1 MENKVKVFLWNEE
14 IGMLVWN
21 KTKNLSYFTFN
32 PQWKGL
38 GVQPFPR
45 IKVNNRILPIWGEEV
60 RDSTRPNID
69 PYQKLPSFIA
79 DSLPDQW
86 GSMLFEAW
94 VNERHINPDE
104 ITSLEKLSFI
114 GKRGTGA
121 LEYVPDMNII
131 DRQTTINIKDLA
143 QRAADIYLDRSQKI
157 LTEKDKITQEA
168 LISLGSSLGG
178 RFPKAVI
185 AINRETGDIK
195 SGQID
200 GLKGYDYNILKFN
213 FGESYPSAS
222 LEMTYYNM
230 AIDAGI
236 KMMPSELFRVESEKH
251 FMTRRFD
258 RINGE
263 KVHTQTV
270 AAIDPEAKSYESLIN
285 ICRKLMLPERDC
297 EEVFRRMVFNL
308 IANNTD
314 DHNRNFTFTLPKNGA
329 WQLSPAYDMNY
340 IAAKYDYTPA
350 TSHEFSVRGKTY
362 SITLKDAILFAKDND
377 IKQPDGIIHQ
387 VADVLKDFDRYAEKW
402 EFSTD
407 YIGNVK
413 FVIDKHLK
421 EWGLSVKETIPVSR
435 LIDGK
440 TVENFK
446 RETNEKG
453 DVFILSAE
461 IDKQPVKL
469 YFRKNSLYYP
479 LLSGNDTNLFQSG
492 KLDDVFRTEF
502 FRRLRPVPPQKDVS
516 DNPQSSSIQKNVDS
530 HDTIVKLIIDRA
542 SDSSAK
548 AFDDESKRRIMNYL
562 AAHAET
568 TDDKIKL
575 VTDLW
580 NKADETLSKK
590 RINEVWR
597 DDAKEELFDLA
608 KGKERSQSLGWKW

>member
-1 MENKVKVFLWNEE
+1 MENSVKVFLWNEE
-14 IGMLVWN
+14 IGILVWN
-21 KTKNLSYFTFN
+21 KAKNLSYFTFN
-32 PQWKGL
+32 PEWKGL
-38 GVQPFPR
+38 DVQPFPR
-45 IKVNNRILPIWGEEV
+45 VEVDKPLLPIWGEGT
-60 RDSTRPNID
+60 RDSMRPNIN

-79 DSLPDQW
+79 DSLPDKW
-86 GSMLFEAW
+86 GSMLFDAW
-94 VNERHINPDE
+94 INERHINPDE
-104 ITSLEKLSFI
+104 ITPLEKLSFI

-121 LEYVPDMNII
+121 LEYVPDIDII
-131 DRQTTINIKDLA
+131 DRQTTIDIKDLA
-143 QRAADIYLDRSQKI
+143 QRAADIYLDRTQKI

-185 AINRETGDIK
+185 AINRETRDIK

-213 FGESYPSAS
+213 FGKTYPSAA

-236 KMMPSELFRVESEKH
+236 KMMPSELFHVENEKH

-270 AAIDPEAKSYESLIN
+270 AAIDPEARSYESLIS
-285 ICRKLMLPERDC
+285 ICRKLMLPEKDC

-340 IAAKYDYTPA
+340 IADRYDYTPA
-350 TSHEFSVRGKTY
+350 TTHEFSIQGETHF
-362 SITLKDAILFAKDND
+362 ITLKDAIMFAKDND
-377 IKQPDGIIHQ
+377 IKQPGSIIHQ

-402 EFSTD
+402 EFSPD
-407 YIGNVK
+407 FIGNVK
-413 FVIDKHLK
+413 YVIDKHLK
-421 EWGLSVKETIPVSR
+421 EWGLSVKDTIPVSR

-440 TVENFK
+440 TVGNFK

-461 IDKQPVKL
+461 IDKQPMKL
-469 YFRKNSLYYP
+469 YFRKNSPYYP
-479 LLSGNDTNLFQSG
+479 LLSGNNTDLFRSG

-502 FRRLRPVPPQKDVS
+502 FRRLKPVPSKETLPETPKPLEDYVLPANIKDNIDKIQIFQMNGTTENKKTYVVQAVLKNGTTTPYRKINRQEFLAVTGS
-516 DNPQSSSIQKNVDS
+516 KAKDIPPTATRDN
-530 HDTIVKLIIDRA
+530 
-542 SDSSAK
+542 
-548 AFDDESKRRIMNYL
+548 L
-562 AAHAET
+562 AAKYLIPDIKA
-568 TDDKIKL
+568 KITK
-575 VTDLW
+575 
-580 NKADETLSKK
+580 S
-590 RINEVWR
+590 
-597 DDAKEELFDLA
+597 
-608 KGKERSQSLGWKW
+608 WK

>member
-1 MENKVKVFLWNEE
+1 MENNVKVFLWNEE

-21 KTKNLSYFTFN
+21 KARNLSYFTFN
-32 PQWKGL
+32 PKWKGL
-38 GVQPFPR
+38 DVQPFPR
-45 IKVNNRILPIWGEEV
+45 IKVNNRLIPIRGEEI
-60 RDSTRPNID
+60 RDSTRPNIN

-94 VNERHINPDE
+94 INERHINPDE

-121 LEYVPDMNII
+121 LEYVPDMDII
-131 DRQTTINIKDLA
+131 DRQAAIDIKDLA
-143 QRAADIYLDRSQKI
+143 QRAADIYLDRTQKV

-200 GLKGYDYNILKFN
+200 GLEGYDYNILKFN
-213 FGESYPSAS
+213 FGECYPSAT

-236 KMMPSELFRVESEKH
+236 RMMPSELFRVENEKH

-263 KVHTQTV
+263 KIHTQTV
-270 AAIDPEAKSYESLIN
+270 AAIDPEARSYESLIN
-285 ICRKLMLPERDC
+285 ICRKLMLTERDC

-314 DHNRNFTFTLPKNGA
+314 DHSRNFTFTLPKNGA

-340 IAAKYDYTPA
+340 IAAKYDYTPV
-350 TSHEFSVRGKTY
+350 TSHEFSVKGKTH
-362 SITLKDAILFAKDND
+362 SITLKDAVLFAKDNG
-377 IKQPDGIIHQ
+377 IKQPDSIIQQ
-387 VADVLKDFDRYAEKW
+387 VADVLKNFDQYAEKW
-402 EFSTD
+402 EFAPD
-407 YIGNVK
+407 YIGKVK
-413 FVIDKHLK
+413 YVIDKHLK
-421 EWGLSVKETIPVSR
+421 EWGLSVKDTIPVSR

-440 TVENFK
+440 TVGNFK

-461 IDKQPVKL
+461 IDKQPMKL
-469 YFRKNSLYYP
+469 HFGKNSPYYP
-479 LLSGNDTNLFQSG
+479 LLSSNDTNLFRSG

-502 FRRLRPVPPQKDVS
+502 FRKLKPGPAKENLS
-516 DNPQSSSIQKNVDS
+516 DIPATSVIQNNVDS
-530 HDTIVKLIIDRA
+530 H
-542 SDSSAK
+542 
-548 AFDDESKRRIMNYL
+548 
-562 AAHAET
+562 HP
-568 TDDKIKL
+568 
-575 VTDLW
+575 
-580 NKADETLSKK
+580 
-590 RINEVWR
+590 
-597 DDAKEELFDLA
+597 
-608 KGKERSQSLGWKW
+608 

>member
-1 MENKVKVFLWNEE
+1 MENRVKVFLWNEE

-21 KTKNLSYFTFN
+21 KTRNLSYFTFN
-32 PQWKGL
+32 PKWKGL
-38 GVQPFPR
+38 DVQPFPR
-45 IKVNNRILPIWGEEV
+45 VKFNNRLISIWGEDIK
-60 RDSTRPNID
+60 DSMHSNVD
-69 PYQKLPSFIA
+69 PYQRLPSFIA

-94 VNERHINPDE
+94 ANERHINPEE

-121 LEYVPDMNII
+121 LEFVPDMDII
-131 DRQTTINIKDLA
+131 DRRTTIDIKDLA
-143 QRAADIYLDRSQKI
+143 QRAADIYLDRTQKV

-185 AINRETGDIK
+185 AINRKTGDIK

-200 GLKGYDYNILKFN
+200 GLEGYDYNILKFN

-236 KMMPSELFRVESEKH
+236 NMMPSELFHVENEKH

-270 AAIDPEAKSYESLIN
+270 AAIDPETKSYEGLIN

-314 DHNRNFTFTLPKNGA
+314 DHSRNFTFTLPKNGA

-340 IAAKYDYTPA
+340 IAAKYDYTPV
-350 TSHEFSVRGKTY
+350 TSHEFSIKGRTHG
-362 SITLKDAILFAKDND
+362 ITLKDAILFAKDND
-377 IKQPDGIIHQ
+377 IKQPDNIILQ
-387 VADVLKDFDRYAEKW
+387 VADVLKYFDKYAEKW
-402 EFSTD
+402 EFSPD
-407 YIGNVK
+407 YIGIVK
-413 FVIDKHLK
+413 SVIDKHLK
-421 EWGLSVKETIPVSR
+421 EWGLSVKDTIPVSR

-440 TVENFK
+440 TVANFK
-446 RETNEKG
+446 RETSEKG

-461 IDKQPVKL
+461 IDKQPMKL
-469 YFRKNSLYYP
+469 HFRKNSPYYP

-502 FRRLRPVPPQKDVS
+502 FRRLKPIPPKETLP
-516 DNPQSSSIQKNVDS
+516 DNPANSVIQNNVDS
-530 HDTIVKLIIDRA
+530 HDNIVNPT
-542 SDSSAK
+542 S
-548 AFDDESKRRIMNYL
+548 
-562 AAHAET
+562 
-568 TDDKIKL
+568 
-575 VTDLW
+575 
-580 NKADETLSKK
+580 
-590 RINEVWR
+590 
-597 DDAKEELFDLA
+597 EL
-608 KGKERSQSLGWKW
+608 G

>member
-1 MENKVKVFLWNEE
+1 MENNVKVFLWNEE

-21 KTKNLSYFTFN
+21 TARNLSYFTFN
-32 PQWKGL
+32 PKWKGL
-38 GVQPFPR
+38 DVQPFPR
-45 IKVNNRILPIWGEEV
+45 IKVNNRLIPIRGEEI
-60 RDSTRPNID
+60 RDSTRPNIN

-94 VNERHINPDE
+94 INERHINPDE

-121 LEYVPDMNII
+121 LEYVPDMDII
-131 DRQTTINIKDLA
+131 DRQAAIDIKDLA
-143 QRAADIYLDRSQKI
+143 QRAADIYLDRTQKI

-200 GLKGYDYNILKFN
+200 GLEGYDYNILKFN
-213 FGESYPSAS
+213 FGECYPSAT

-236 KMMPSELFRVESEKH
+236 RMMPSELFRVENEKH

-263 KVHTQTV
+263 KIHTQTV
-270 AAIDPEAKSYESLIN
+270 AAIDPEARSYESLIN
-285 ICRKLMLPERDC
+285 ICRKLMLTERDC

-314 DHNRNFTFTLPKNGA
+314 DHSRNFTFTLPKNGA

-340 IAAKYDYTPA
+340 IAAKYDYTPV
-350 TSHEFSVRGKTY
+350 TSHEFSVKGKTH
-362 SITLKDAILFAKDND
+362 SITLKDAVLFAKDNG
-377 IKQPDGIIHQ
+377 IKQPDSIIQQ
-387 VADVLKDFDRYAEKW
+387 VADVLKNFDQYAEKW
-402 EFSTD
+402 EFAPD
-407 YIGNVK
+407 YIGKVK
-413 FVIDKHLK
+413 YVIDKHLK
-421 EWGLSVKETIPVSR
+421 EWGLSVKDTIPVSR

-440 TVENFK
+440 TVGNFK

-461 IDKQPVKL
+461 IDKQPMKL
-469 YFRKNSLYYP
+469 HFGKNSPYYP
-479 LLSGNDTNLFQSG
+479 LLSSNDTNLFRSG

-502 FRRLRPVPPQKDVS
+502 FRKLKPGPAKENLS
-516 DNPQSSSIQKNVDS
+516 DIPATSVIQNNVDS
-530 HDTIVKLIIDRA
+530 H
-542 SDSSAK
+542 
-548 AFDDESKRRIMNYL
+548 
-562 AAHAET
+562 HP
-568 TDDKIKL
+568 
-575 VTDLW
+575 
-580 NKADETLSKK
+580 
-590 RINEVWR
+590 
-597 DDAKEELFDLA
+597 
-608 KGKERSQSLGWKW
+608 